1 MPSNIRVIYAIN
13 KYSVEIYDG
22 IVTNKIK
29 INDIYDLIINKGNVE
44 DLNIKEVSLKKAKE
58 IFNSYNK
65 MSYLDDILYLNSDKY
80 CHLRGI
86 VDLVNLD
93 NLINYAIPD
102 DILIEKIKLD
112 YSNKIIDKLLE
123 EYYDYDNAK
132 LLSKLKE
139 ALNVL
144 DQKLNIKIVKKIN
157 EYYVKKITV

>member
-1 MPSNIRVIYAIN
+1 MPSNIKVIYAIN

-22 IVTNKIK
+22 VVTNKIK
-29 INDIYDLIINKGNVE
+29 IKDIYDLIINKGNVE
-44 DLNIKEVSLKKAKE
+44 DLNIKEISLNKAKK
-58 IFNSYNK
+58 IFNSYEK
-65 MSYLDDILYLNSDKY
+65 MAYLDDILYLNSDKY
-80 CHLRGI
+80 SHLRGI
-86 VDLVNLD
+86 VDLVNLN

-144 DQKLNIKIVKKIN
+144 DQKLNIKIVKNIN

>member
-1 MPSNIRVIYAIN
+1 MPSNIKVIYAIN

-29 INDIYDLIINKGNVE
+29 VKDIYELIINKGKVE
-44 DLNIKEVSLKKAKE
+44 DLNIKEISLKKAKK
-58 IFNSYNK
+58 IFDSYNK

-80 CHLRGI
+80 SHLRGI
-86 VDLVNLD
+86 VNLVNLN
-93 NLINYAIPD
+93 NLINYTIPD

-123 EYYDYDNAK
+123 EYYDYDSAK